1 MRFIRRLRLI
11 NPKNP
16 DVFGYL
22 GYMYRKVHETDL
34 AIKAYEDQICVRP
47 HAAYYTNLGFIYWE
61 RRDYEKALENFEQ
74 SLAIAPERSDRDIRR
89 KTEVIRFKSRV
100 LLCLNRITEGC
111 QILLDAIH
119 KYGDDMDPQ
128 LRIEQVSHSHEQTAI
143 RRQNSCWKAMQRKAR
158 MKVCGLTARVF

>member
-1 MRFIRRLRLI
+1 MRKDLMKLTA
-11 NPKNP
+11 
-16 DVFGYL
+16 VEL
-22 GYMYRKVHETDL
+22 GKK
-34 AIKAYEDQICVRP
+34 IKD
-47 HAAYYTNLGFIYWE
+47 
-61 RRDYEKALENFEQ
+61 K
-74 SLAIAPERSDRDIRR
+74 
-89 KTEVIRFKSRV
+89 EVTVVEATK
-100 LLCLNRITEGC
+100 C